1 MEFKAKRKPEFL
13 NIKIDKDGFESE
25 ASMELDSIA
34 FVVGHLLEV
43 LEEQGY
49 GNQEDLAV
57 TIVATNR
64 AQEKDK

>member
-1 MEFKAKRKPEFL
+1 MEFKAKRKSEFL

-25 ASMELDSIA
+25 VSMELDSIA
-34 FVVGHLLEV
+34 YVIGHLLTV
-43 LEEQGY
+43 LEDEGY